1 MSERIWLQ
9 VSNEFGEPSSEISW
23 CEDKINGD
31 DVEYILVE
39 KHAQLEAKLAQREQD
54 CIDRTVEA
62 HAAEADNEALREQ
75 YAHIIA
81 WINQPEGLLTIKQ
94 LTDDINII
102 DENGKKKSYSTKK
115 DDIERFIMFMNK
127 NYGVETSKYY
137 CFIPK
142 KDKDG
147 QILSK
152 LLSVL

>member
-62 HAAEADNEALREQ
+62 HAAEADNEASR
-75 YAHIIA
+75 HIVEDLIVTMKQPSIRGA
-81 WINQPEGLLTIKQ
+81 KTTLQMCKFLDVWI
-94 LTDDINII
+94 TDLEDAL
-102 DENGKKKSYSTKK
+102 EA
-115 DDIERFIMFMNK
+115 
-127 NYGVETSKYY
+127 SK
-137 CFIPK
+137 
-142 KDKDG
+142 
-147 QILSK
+147 
-152 LLSVL
+152 